1 MELMHQTSRFLR
13 RSVRG
18 PGSGAALV
26 ALALLAAGCDNVEWG
41 GISVELREPVY
52 ESGDTGAAALD
63 SLAEPPPLAM
73 PTGPLLFHVRR
84 TDEAGRARIEPV
96 VELLADGPR
105 AVGPL
110 RAERAPEYVR
120 EFIARYYAP
129 DQAYTLFRGGA
140 RVGTFH
146 VGEPA
151 VGGSGLCLE
160 LRAAGHVELRPR
172 ADTLSEF
179 LGWSPGTRAGDDTL
193 ALPVYRSDMLSLS
206 QVLARLGVRER
217 EIPGAWRFR
226 APADLRALRVGTG
239 SRGFAATFVVGD
251 SLGAGPPPDSAG
263 SVFIVADYDPSRGYF
278 PIYFDAAWYGPGQ
291 KRALRWLDAADLLA
305 DSELEWVLRAYGGAG
320 TWYELV
326 GRRSVRDSVRS
337 VLWSS
342 RRPLCEAESSAGG
355 P

>member
-1 MELMHQTSRFLR
+1 MNRTSGFSQQRAREARTL
-13 RSVRG
+13 
-18 PGSGAALV
+18 A
-26 ALALLAAGCDNVEWG
+26 ALLAVTLASGCDNVEWG
-41 GISVELREPVY
+41 GISVELREPTY
-52 ESGDTGAAALD
+52 ESADTGAVSD
-63 SLAEPPPLAM
+63 SLAEQPPLAM

-84 TDEAGRARIEPV
+84 TDEAGAAVIEPV
-96 VELLADGPR
+96 VELMAQELR

-110 RAERAPEYVR
+110 HAERAPEYVD
-120 EFIARYYAP
+120 EFIARFYGT
-129 DQAYTLFRGGA
+129 DQAYHLFRGGA
-140 RVGTFH
+140 RIGTFY
-146 VGEPA
+146 VRSPA

-160 LRAAGHVELRPR
+160 LRAEGHVELKLH

-179 LGWSPGTRAGDDTL
+179 LAWSPGARAGDDTL
-193 ALPVYRSDMLSLS
+193 TVPPYRADMLSLS

-217 EIPGAWRFR
+217 EITGVWRFR

-239 SRGFAATFVVGD
+239 SRGFAATFVVSD
-251 SLGAGPPPDSAG
+251 SLGPGSPADSAG

-291 KRALRWLDAADLLA
+291 KRALRWLDTVDLLG
-305 DSELEWVLRAYGGAG
+305 DSDLEWLLRAYGDAA

-326 GRRSVRDSVRS
+326 GRRAARDTART

>member
-1 MELMHQTSRFLR
+1 MNRTSRFRLQR
-13 RSVRG
+13 VRAARTIV
-18 PGSGAALV
+18 PLLALAALS
-26 ALALLAAGCDNVEWG
+26 GCDNVEWG
-41 GISVELREPVY
+41 GISVELREPAY
-52 ESGDTGAAALD
+52 EMADTGAAAD

-84 TDEAGRARIEPV
+84 TDETGRAVIEPV
-96 VELLADGPR
+96 VELTAGELRP
-105 AVGPL
+105 VGPL
-110 RAERAPEYVR
+110 RAERAPEYVD
-120 EFIARYYAP
+120 EFIARYYGA
-129 DQAYTLFRGGA
+129 DQAYTLFRGNA
-140 RVGTFH
+140 RVGTFY
-146 VGEPA
+146 VGAPV
-151 VGGSGLCLE
+151 VGGSGVCLE
-160 LRAAGHVELRPR
+160 LVAEGHVEFRAR

-179 LGWSPGTRAGDDTL
+179 LAWSPGVRAGDDTL
-193 ALPVYRSDMLSLS
+193 AVPAYRSDMLSLS

-217 EIPGAWRFR
+217 EIQGVWRFR

-251 SLGAGPPPDSAG
+251 SLGAGSPADSAG

-291 KRALRWLDAADLLA
+291 KRALRWLAAVDLA
-305 DSELEWVLRAYGGAG
+305 GGTELEWLLRAYGDAG

-326 GRRSVRDSVRS
+326 GRRALRDTVRT

-342 RRPLCEAESSAGG
+342 RRPLCEAESSAGS

>member
-1 MELMHQTSRFLR
+1 MNRTSSFCLQR
-13 RSVRG
+13 VREAR
-18 PGSGAALV
+18 PLAALV
-26 ALALLAAGCDNVEWG
+26 ALALLSGCDNVEWG
-41 GISVELREPVY
+41 GISIELREPVY
-52 ESGDTGAAALD
+52 ESADTGAALD

-73 PTGPLLFHVRR
+73 PTGPLLFHVRQ
-84 TDEAGRARIEPV
+84 TDETGGAVIEPV
-96 VELLADGPR
+96 VELLAEELR

-110 RAERAPEYVR
+110 RAGRAPEYVD
-120 EFIARYYAP
+120 EFIARYFVT
-129 DQAYTLFRGGA
+129 DQAYTLFRGNA
-140 RVGTFH
+140 RVGTFY
-146 VGEPA
+146 VRAPA

-160 LRAAGHVELRPR
+160 LRAEGQVEFRPR

-179 LGWSPGTRAGDDTL
+179 LAWSPGVQAGEDTL
-193 ALPVYRSDMLSLS
+193 AVPVYRSDMLSLS

-217 EIPGAWRFR
+217 EVPGNWRFR
-226 APADLRALRVGTG
+226 APADLRALRVGAG
-239 SRGFAATFVVGD
+239 ARGFAATFVVGD
-251 SLGAGPPPDSAG
+251 SLGTGAPADSAG

-291 KRALRWLDAADLLA
+291 KRALRWLDAVDLLGNADL
-305 DSELEWVLRAYGGAG
+305 EWLLRAYGDAG

-326 GRRSVRDSVRS
+326 GWRAARDTSRT